1 MVMAKKKNPGGRP
14 TIWTEEKIMELGYEL
29 LEWLKASEDN
39 VWFERFLYEEKDL
52 YPQLIGEMTAKYEKF
67 AELIKRCKKIQ
78 EGKIVDGTFKHN
90 LNATMAIF
98 VLKNH
103 YQYTDKTQTELTISE
118 QPFFKDDDDEEE

>member
-1 MVMAKKKNPGGRP
+1 MAKKKNPGGRP
-14 TIWTEEKIMELGYEL
+14 PIWTEEKIMELGYEL
-29 LEWLKASEDN
+29 LEWLKTSEDN

-90 LNATMAIF
+90 LNPTMAIF

-103 YQYTDKTQTELTISE
+103 YQYTDKTQQEITITE
-118 QPFFKDDDDEEE
+118 QPLFLDDDTEE

>member
-14 TIWTEEKIMELGYEL
+14 TIWTEEKVLELGYEL

-90 LNATMAIF
+90 LNPTMAIF

-103 YQYTDKTQTELTISE
+103 YQYTDKTQQEITITE
-118 QPFFKDDDDEEE
+118 QPLFLDDDTE

>member
-14 TIWTEEKIMELGYEL
+14 PIWTEEKIMELGYEL
-29 LEWLKASEDN
+29 LEWLKTSEDN

-90 LNATMAIF
+90 LNPTMAIF

-103 YQYTDKTQTELTISE
+103 YQYTDKTQQEITITE
-118 QPFFKDDDDEEE
+118 QPLFLDDDTEE

>member
-14 TIWTEEKIMELGYEL
+14 TIWTEEKVLELGEDL
-29 LEWLKASEDN
+29 ITWLKASEDN

-52 YPQLIGEMTAKYEKF
+52 YPQFISEMRDKYPKF
-67 AELIKRCKKIQ
+67 SELLKRAKKIQ
-78 EGKIVDGTFKHN
+78 ENKIVDGTFKHQ
-90 LNATMAIF
+90 LNPTMAIF

-118 QPFFKDDDDEEE
+118 QPFFKDDDDE

>member
-1 MVMAKKKNPGGRP
+1 MAKKKNPGGRP
-14 TIWTEEKIMELGYEL
+14 TIWTEEKVLELGEDL
-29 LEWLKASEDN
+29 ITWLKASDEN

-52 YPQLIGEMTAKYEKF
+52 YPQFISEMRDKYPKF
-67 AELIKRCKKIQ
+67 AELIKRAKKIQ
-78 EGKIVDGTFKHN
+78 EGKIVDGTFKHQ
-90 LNATMAIF
+90 LNPTMAIF

>member
-1 MVMAKKKNPGGRP
+1 MAKKKNPGGRP
-14 TIWTEEKIMELGYEL
+14 PIWTEEKIMELGYEL
-29 LEWLKASEDN
+29 LEWLKESEDN

-90 LNATMAIF
+90 LNPTMAIF

-103 YQYTDKTQTELTISE
+103 YQYTDKIQQDITISE
-118 QPFFKDDDDEEE
+118 QPLLDDEE

>member
-90 LNATMAIF
+90 LNPTMAIF

-103 YQYTDKTQTELTISE
+103 YQYTDKTQQEITITE
-118 QPFFKDDDDEEE
+118 QPLFLDDDTEE

>member
-1 MVMAKKKNPGGRP
+1 MAKKKNPGGRP
-14 TIWTEEKIMELGYEL
+14 TIWTEEKVLELGEDL
-29 LEWLKASEDN
+29 ITWLKASEDN

-52 YPQLIGEMTAKYEKF
+52 YPQFISEMRDKYPKF
-67 AELIKRCKKIQ
+67 SELLKRAKKIQ
-78 EGKIVDGTFKHN
+78 ENKIVDGTFKHQ
-90 LNATMAIF
+90 LNPTMAIF

>member
-90 LNATMAIF
+90 LNPTMAIF

-103 YQYTDKTQTELTISE
+103 YQYTDKQQTELTISE
-118 QPFFKDDDDEEE
+118 QPFFKDDDDE

>member
-1 MVMAKKKNPGGRP
+1 MAKKKNPGGRP

-90 LNATMAIF
+90 LNPTMAIF

-103 YQYTDKTQTELTISE
+103 YQYTDKQQTELTISE
-118 QPFFKDDDDEEE
+118 QPFFKDDDDE

>member
-1 MVMAKKKNPGGRP
+1 
-14 TIWTEEKIMELGYEL
+14 MELGEDL
-29 LEWLKASEDN
+29 ITWLKASDEN

-52 YPQLIGEMTAKYEKF
+52 YPQFISEMRDKYPKF
-67 AELIKRCKKIQ
+67 SELLKRAKKIQ
-78 EGKIVDGTFKHN
+78 ENKIVDGTFKHQ
-90 LNATMAIF
+90 LNPTMAIF